1 MSEHEE
7 SAPPCENSRRSRAG
21 SVINQEYAEEDSP
34 VVQSELL
41 TYVVHYYQRNS
52 AEKIKNTVLAFYTA
66 EEIVTAKTVIWH
78 AYENCLPPERRRVT
92 TDKRSANEANLTDII
107 GAVSDLDAKGKVLSG
122 RFCAMKLDRLPKYA
136 PEETNVMA
144 MMDRMRVVELQLNE
158 VQDLSTRNRECIV
171 NNARHICEVGSRN
184 SGADKPSYS
193 AVVSNSPVSQRMKKA
208 VAVGGG
214 TAGNGYTSVKKVIG
228 GGTAGNGY
236 TGVKNAVG
244 GGTAV
249 YGYTGVKNAVGGGT
263 AGNGYTSVKKVIEGG
278 TAVYGYTG
286 VKNAVGGGTAVYG
299 YTGVKNAVGG
309 GSGIADNEQSVNTGV
324 RNAVGG
330 GSGIAGNAQNDNTGV
345 KNAGAVAVDKAD
357 TVQNVYKGR
366 PLGRRDIVSVN
377 TTDTDNGFLYQ
388 PREVRRM
395 RKQQSHSAVVGTREA
410 NGRFRGAQAPSRDI
424 FVYRV
429 ENDALESEIECHVK
443 DNGIVPRS
451 VETVSHAD
459 AMYKSFKLTVSVNDM
474 GKVLDADFWPEGI
487 MVRRYRTTQSPKWRE
502 ALTN

>member
-21 SVINQEYAEEDSP
+21 SVINQEDAEEDSP

-78 AYENCLPPERRRVT
+78 AYENCLPPEKRRVT

-158 VQDLSTRNRECIV
+158 VLDLSTRNRECIV
-171 NNARHICEVGSRN
+171 KNARHICEVGSRN

-193 AVVSNSPVSQRMKKA
+193 AVVSNSPVSQRVKKA

-228 GGTAGNGY
+228 
-236 TGVKNAVG
+236 
-244 GGTAV
+244 
-249 YGYTGVKNAVGGGT
+249 
-263 AGNGYTSVKKVIEGG
+263 GG

-299 YTGVKNAVGG
+299 YTGVKNVVGG

>member
-1 MSEHEE
+1 M
-7 SAPPCENSRRSRAG
+7 
-21 SVINQEYAEEDSP
+21 
-34 VVQSELL
+34 
-41 TYVVHYYQRNS
+41 
-52 AEKIKNTVLAFYTA
+52 
-66 EEIVTAKTVIWH
+66 TAKTVIWH

-158 VQDLSTRNRECIV
+158 VQDLSTRNREYIV
-171 NNARHICEVGSRN
+171 KNARHICEVGSRN

-193 AVVSNSPVSQRMKKA
+193 AVVSNSPVSQRVKKA

-228 GGTAGNGY
+228 GGTA
-236 TGVKNAVG
+236 A
-244 GGTAV
+244 
-249 YGYTGVKNAVGGGT
+249 
-263 AGNGYTSVKKVIEGG
+263 
-278 TAVYGYTG
+278 YGYTG

>member
-21 SVINQEYAEEDSP
+21 SVINQEDAEEDSP

-171 NNARHICEVGSRN
+171 KNARHICEVGSRN

-193 AVVSNSPVSQRMKKA
+193 AVVSNSPVSQRVKKA
-208 VAVGGG
+208 VAVGVG
-214 TAGNGYTSVKKVIG
+214 TASKEGDQRYTQRSYTSVKKVI
-228 GGTAGNGY
+228 
-236 TGVKNAVG
+236 G

-263 AGNGYTSVKKVIEGG
+263 S
-278 TAVYGYTG
+278 
-286 VKNAVGGGTAVYG
+286 VYG

-309 GSGIADNEQSVNTGV
+309 GSGIADNEQSDTGV

>member
-7 SAPPCENSRRSRAG
+7 SAPPCENSRRSRTG
-21 SVINQEYAEEDSP
+21 SVINQEDAEEDSP

-107 GAVSDLDAKGKVLSG
+107 GAVSDLDAKGKVLGG

-171 NNARHICEVGSRN
+171 KNARHICEVGSRN

-193 AVVSNSPVSQRMKKA
+193 AVVSNSPVSQRVKKA

-214 TAGNGYTSVKKVIG
+214 TAGNGYTSVKKVI
-228 GGTAGNGY
+228 
-236 TGVKNAVG
+236 
-244 GGTAV
+244 
-249 YGYTGVKNAVGGGT
+249 
-263 AGNGYTSVKKVIEGG
+263 
-278 TAVYGYTG
+278 
-286 VKNAVGGGTAVYG
+286 GGGTAVYG

-345 KNAGAVAVDKAD
+345 KNAGAVAVDKAG

>member
-21 SVINQEYAEEDSP
+21 SVINQEDAEEDSP

-144 MMDRMRVVELQLNE
+144 MMDRMRVVELQLIE

-171 NNARHICEVGSRN
+171 KNARHICEVGSRN

-193 AVVSNSPVSQRMKKA
+193 AVVSNSPVSQRVKKA

-214 TAGNGYTSVKKVIG
+214 TAGNGYTSVKKV
-228 GGTAGNGY
+228 
-236 TGVKNAVG
+236 TG
-244 GGTAV
+244 
-249 YGYTGVKNAVGGGT
+249 
-263 AGNGYTSVKKVIEGG
+263 GG

-299 YTGVKNAVGG
+299 YIGVKNAVGGGSSIADNEQSVNKGVRNAVGG

-345 KNAGAVAVDKAD
+345 KNAGAVAIDKAD

-395 RKQQSHSAVVGTREA
+395 RKQPSHSAVVGTREA

>member
-21 SVINQEYAEEDSP
+21 SVINQEDAEEDSP

-171 NNARHICEVGSRN
+171 KNARHICEVGSRN

-193 AVVSNSPVSQRMKKA
+193 AVVSNSPVSQRVKKA

-228 GGTAGNGY
+228 GGTA
-236 TGVKNAVG
+236 
-244 GGTAV
+244 
-249 YGYTGVKNAVGGGT
+249 
-263 AGNGYTSVKKVIEGG
+263 
-278 TAVYGYTG
+278 VYGYTG

-299 YTGVKNAVGG
+299 YTSVKNAVGGGSGIADNEQSVNTGVRNAVGG

-357 TVQNVYKGR
+357 TVQNDYKGR

-377 TTDTDNGFLYQ
+377 TTDMDNGFLYQ

-451 VETVSHAD
+451 VETVRH
-459 AMYKSFKLTVSVNDM
+459 V
-474 GKVLDADFWPEGI
+474 
-487 MVRRYRTTQSPKWRE
+487 
-502 ALTN
+502 

>member
-1 MSEHEE
+1 M
-7 SAPPCENSRRSRAG
+7 
-21 SVINQEYAEEDSP
+21 
-34 VVQSELL
+34 VQSELL

-52 AEKIKNTVLAFYTA
+52 AEMIKNTVLSFYTA
-66 EEIVTAKTVIWH
+66 EEIVKAKTVIWH

-92 TDKRSANEANLTDII
+92 TDKRSANEANLTNII
-107 GAVSDLDAKGKVLSG
+107 GTVGDLDAKGKVLSG
-122 RFCAMKLDRLPKYA
+122 RFCAMKLGRLPKYA
-136 PEETNVMA
+136 PEEMNVMTI
-144 MMDRMRVVELQLNE
+144 MDRMRVVELQLNE

-171 NNARHICEVGSRN
+171 KNARHICKVASRN

-193 AVVSNSPVSQRMKKA
+193 AVVSNCPVSQRVKKA

-214 TAGNGYTSVKKVIG
+214 TAGNGYTGVKKVIG
-228 GGTAGNGY
+228 
-236 TGVKNAVG
+236 
-244 GGTAV
+244 
-249 YGYTGVKNAVGGGT
+249 
-263 AGNGYTSVKKVIEGG
+263 GG

-309 GSGIADNEQSVNTGV
+309 GTAVYGYTGVKNAVGGGTAVYGNTGVKNAVGGGSGIADNEQSDNTGV
-324 RNAVGG
+324 KNAVGGGSGIAGNGQSDNTGVKNAVGG
-330 GSGIAGNAQNDNTGV
+330 GSGIAGNAQNDNTGL

-366 PLGRRDIVSVN
+366 PLGRPDIVSVN
-377 TTDTDNGFLYQ
+377 TTDTDNGFPYQ
-388 PREVRRM
+388 PREVRRL
-395 RKQQSHSAVVGTREA
+395 RKQQSHAAVVGTREA

-429 ENDALESEIECHVK
+429 ESDALESEIECHVK

-459 AMYKSFKLTVSVNDM
+459 AMYKSVNGM

-487 MVRRYRTTQSPKWRE
+487 MVNASQTDMNGMNQISLSLMRQSQM
-502 ALTN
+502 

>member
-21 SVINQEYAEEDSP
+21 SVINQEDAEEDSP

-171 NNARHICEVGSRN
+171 KNARHICEVGSRN

-193 AVVSNSPVSQRMKKA
+193 AVVSNSPVSQRVKKA

-228 GGTAGNGY
+228 GGTA
-236 TGVKNAVG
+236 
-244 GGTAV
+244 V
-249 YGYTGVKNAVGGGT
+249 YGYTGVKNAVG
-263 AGNGYTSVKKVIEGG
+263 GG

-309 GSGIADNEQSVNTGV
+309 GSGIADNEQSDTGV

-377 TTDTDNGFLYQ
+377 TTDNGFLYQ

-410 NGRFRGAQAPSRDI
+410 NGGFRGAQAPSRDI

-429 ENDALESEIECHVK
+429 END
-443 DNGIVPRS
+443 
-451 VETVSHAD
+451 
-459 AMYKSFKLTVSVNDM
+459 
-474 GKVLDADFWPEGI
+474 
-487 MVRRYRTTQSPKWRE
+487 
-502 ALTN
+502 